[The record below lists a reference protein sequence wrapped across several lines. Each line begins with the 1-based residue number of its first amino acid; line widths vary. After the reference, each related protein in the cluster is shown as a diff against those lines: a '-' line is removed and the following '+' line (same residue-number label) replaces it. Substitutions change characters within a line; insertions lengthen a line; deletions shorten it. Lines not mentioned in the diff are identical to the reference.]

1 MNECLENSQA
11 SYSIPPISLSLP
23 PTSTCLFQ
31 PLPPTFTSASSGI
44 RLRAAA
50 FCWAFV
56 FSASCVELKR
66 QRLRQRN
73 HNAYF
78 LDFSWIFPF
87 VIRFSLCLAA
97 EHENKIWRKSY
108 YARKRGWPS
117 FSILRLLTYL
127 LISVSRSPPHAL
139 FSSQSALSFYLA
151 LLFRLHGN

>member
-11 SYSIPPISLSLP
+11 SYSIPPSP
-23 PTSTCLFQ
+23 PATSTCLFQ

-56 FSASCVELKR
+56 FSALCVELKR

-127 LISVSRSPPHAL
+127 LISVSRSSPLSLPFL
-139 FSSQSALSFYLA
+139 QSALSFYLV
-151 LLFRLHGN
+151 LLFRLCGN